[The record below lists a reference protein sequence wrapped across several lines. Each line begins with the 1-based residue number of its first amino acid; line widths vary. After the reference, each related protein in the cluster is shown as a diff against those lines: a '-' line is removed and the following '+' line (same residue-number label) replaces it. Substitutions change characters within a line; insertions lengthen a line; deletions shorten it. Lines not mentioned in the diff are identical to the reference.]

1 MSLLFWECVRR
12 RFFTWMR
19 KEIFFCIIQMIG
31 DLFGISEFPVFGKEI
46 SPTQNTP
53 HNQFSLEEN
62 DCIKFNRSFYD
73 GIWSLETNHRATSL
87 LLLGIPT
94 THEALLKFL
103 RSILQK
109 LYYPSLVLCHAFT
122 LHTQNTKSFYH
133 NLLCEGCGGW
143 YGQNTQTMQHWT
155 WKLLQVI
162 FDCRF

>member
-73 GIWSLETNHRATSL
+73 GIWSLETSNISSTSRYTYYARSFVEVFAINIAKTL
-87 LLLGIPT
+87 L
-94 THEALLKFL
+94 
-103 RSILQK
+103 S
-109 LYYPSLVLCHAFT
+109 FT
-122 LHTQNTKSFYH
+122 CLMPCFYFTYTEH
-133 NLLCEGCGGW
+133 K
-143 YGQNTQTMQHWT
+143 
-155 WKLLQVI
+155 KLLPQFALWGMRGMVRAKYTNYAALDMKI
-162 FDCRF
+162 IAGNFRL